1 MRKIAIYP
9 GTFDPMTNGHIDII
23 QRAAK
28 IFEHVIIAIAENPN
42 KKPLLSV
49 EKRIELGEEIFK
61 TTPNISIQGFSGLL
75 ITFAQKNHAQLII
88 RGLRAVADFEYEFQ
102 LARMNK
108 DLAPELE
115 TIFMT
120 PNEKY
125 AFVSST
131 LVREIAKL
139 DGDVGKFVPPCVV
152 NALTHV
158 FKA

>member
-125 AFVSST
+125 AFVMFP
-131 LVREIAKL
+131 VRNL
-139 DGDVGKFVPPCVV
+139 FVVV
-152 NALTHV
+152 KSKSREERKT
-158 FKA
+158 